1 MKKHNALVLITFA
14 VGLLFSAAAFAQ
26 DKLPARLADD
36 PVAKALGPAV
46 INAALKEGKVVWYG
60 GTTSQQFFDSGAK
73 DRFEKR
79 FGIRIEL
86 ISGRM
91 RHLTDRIRTEV
102 AVGKV
107 QGDIM
112 EGGDKYMLELHAV
125 DALAKWRPPAPELD
139 NIDKKVFVS
148 EPVGYWWPVH
158 LSAQAILLNTNMVK
172 PEDYPK
178 SYWDIVDPKWKGR
191 VAIRDPRAS
200 GGGAWHMLG
209 IYNTPGMGI
218 DYIKKLKATVEPFIV
233 RGGSRKLRDAIARG
247 QFALGFSG
255 RGENIRDLPKGTPV
269 KFVVPK
275 EGQAWTPFSM
285 ATIKGAGRPN
295 AAKVIMTWFYELE
308 NLQAW
313 NTHAGRNVPHPK
325 VKPPIPEMSLT
336 AYPLMRK
343 IPSEQLGDPNFFF
356 KEMEQVFGI
365 R

>member
-1 MKKHNALVLITFA
+1 M
-14 VGLLFSAAAFAQ
+14 
-26 DKLPARLADD
+26 
-36 PVAKALGPAV
+36 
-46 INAALKEGKVVWYG
+46 
-60 GTTSQQFFDSGAK
+60 
-73 DRFEKR
+73 
-79 FGIRIEL
+79 
-86 ISGRM
+86 
-91 RHLTDRIRTEV
+91 
-102 AVGKV
+102 
-107 QGDIM
+107 
-112 EGGDKYMLELHAV
+112 
-125 DALAKWRPPAPELD
+125 
-139 NIDKKVFVS
+139 FVS
-148 EPVGYWWPVH
+148 DPVGYWWPVH
-158 LSAQAILLNTNMVK
+158 LSAQAILVNTDMVK
-172 PEDYPK
+172 PADYPK

-209 IYNTPGMGI
+209 IYNTPDMGI

-233 RGGSRKLRDAIARG
+233 RGGSRKIRDAIARG

-269 KFVVPK
+269 KFIVPK

-285 ATIKGAGRPN
+285 ATIKGAARPN
-295 AAKVIMTWFYELE
+295 AAKVIMTWFYEFE

-336 AYPLMRK
+336 AYPLMKK

-356 KEMEQVFGI
+356 KEMEGVFGI